1 MLGSDLRLVANPDHP
16 NGRKYLGTSKRKA
29 QLANPDSVTDPRVI
43 LASIVP
49 TVSDLNT
56 GSDTDSEPLTV
67 TVKPEPKQ

>member
-16 NGRKYLGTSKRKA
+16 NGRKYLGTTKSKA

-43 LASIVP
+43 MVSINP
-49 TVSDLNT
+49 DLNT
-56 GSDTDSEPLTV
+56 VSDTDSEPLTV